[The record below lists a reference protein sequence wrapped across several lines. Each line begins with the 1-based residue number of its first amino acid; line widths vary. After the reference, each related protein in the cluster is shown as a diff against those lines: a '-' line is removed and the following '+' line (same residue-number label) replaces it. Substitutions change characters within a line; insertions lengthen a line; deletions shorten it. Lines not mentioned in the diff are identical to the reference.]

1 MYISIRIISY
11 IICIHIYTYYMYRYR
26 YSYICIYVHAT
37 FGVCARFKLSMIT
50 YQQKS
55 DNYTG
60 PENGS
65 HSLNFPA
72 TRDLDRMPPFR
83 RKVPVGRDGRNVAV

>member
-1 MYISIRIISY
+1 
-11 IICIHIYTYYMYRYR
+11 MYRYR

-37 FGVCARFKLSMIT
+37 FGVCARFELSMIT

-55 DNYTG
+55 DRYTG

-65 HSLNFPA
+65 H
-72 TRDLDRMPPFR
+72 
-83 RKVPVGRDGRNVAV
+83 